1 MNVDRM
7 NDKDLKNYQK
17 RLLDS
22 HVELLRNKGLGTAIL
37 FFYGL
42 FACIGVLLW
51 CVESALQYQEPLL
64 KYANYFLIISGGCS
78 LYFAHKKDKEKI
90 VTKSFIAEELGK
102 VNAELYKRG
111 SL

>member
-1 MNVDRM
+1 MNIDLM
-7 NDKDLKNYQK
+7 NDDDLKNYQK

-22 HVELLRNKGLGTAIL
+22 HVELLRDKGLGTAIL

-42 FACIGVLLW
+42 FSCVGMLMW
-51 CVESALQYQEPLL
+51 CVEAALQYQDPLL

-90 VTKSFIAEELGK
+90 VTKSFIVQELGK
-102 VNAELYKRG
+102 VNSELHRRG
-111 SL
+111 VA